1 MDIRTASPQRPRRS
15 IRIAA
20 ALALLT
26 TTATS
31 LIGMTASAEA
41 AAPRVPRAAA
51 TVDRVEVTEVRMIN
65 QFRRARGMRPLRIDG
80 TLTRAAGWV
89 ALDLGRSGRFS
100 HTDSQGRD
108 PFDRLR
114 AFGYPSGDTYRGENL
129 AAGNAA
135 PRPTYLQWLN
145 SPPHKANWLNPR
157 YRAIGIARV
166 NVPGSPYG
174 WYWATTFGSRWTNAP
189 G

>member
-1 MDIRTASPQRPRRS
+1 MDIRTTSPQPRRRS
-15 IRIAA
+15 IRLVA

-26 TTATS
+26 TSAIA
-31 LIGMTASAEA
+31 LIGPAASAQ
-41 AAPRVPRAAA
+41 AA
-51 TVDRVEVTEVRMIN
+51 TIDRTEATEVRMIN
-65 QFRRARGMRPLRIDG
+65 QFRRSHGLRPLRIDG

-89 ALDLGRSGRFS
+89 ARDLGSTGRFS

-114 AFGYPSGDTYRGENL
+114 AFGYPSSDTHRGENL

-157 YRAIGIARV
+157 FRAIGIARV

-174 WYWATTFGSRWTNAP
+174 WYWATTFGSRWTNAAR
-189 G
+189 

>member
-1 MDIRTASPQRPRRS
+1 MDIRTAPPQRTRRS
-15 IRIAA
+15 LRIAA
-20 ALALLT
+20 ALTLLT
-26 TTATS
+26 TTLVS
-31 LIGMTASAEA
+31 LVGMTSSAQA
-41 AAPRVPRAAA
+41 R
-51 TVDRVEVTEVRMIN
+51 TIDRTEVTEVRMIN
-65 QFRRARGMRPLRIDG
+65 QFRRAHGMRPLRIDG

-89 ALDLGRSGRFS
+89 ALDLGRTGRFS
-100 HTDSQGRD
+100 HTDSRGRD

-145 SPPHKANWLNPR
+145 SPPHKANWMNPR

-174 WYWATTFGSRWTNAP
+174 WYWATTFGSRWTNPAR
-189 G
+189 

>member
-1 MDIRTASPQRPRRS
+1 MDTSTATPQRKRRS

-26 TTATS
+26 TATTALFGT
-31 LIGMTASAEA
+31 TAAAEA
-41 AAPRVPRAAA
+41 R
-51 TVDRVEVTEVRMIN
+51 TIDRVEATEVRMIN
-65 QFRRARGMRPLRIDG
+65 QFRRSHGLRPLRIDG

-89 ALDLGRSGRFS
+89 ARDLGRTGRFS

-114 AFGYPSGDTYRGENL
+114 AFGYPSNNTWRGENL
-129 AAGNAA
+129 AAGNAGA
-135 PRPTYLQWLN
+135 RPTYRQWLN

-157 YRAIGIARV
+157 FLAIGIARV
-166 NVPGSPYG
+166 RVAGSPYR
-174 WYWATTFGSRWTNAP
+174 WYWATTFGSRWTKPAR
-189 G
+189 

>member
-1 MDIRTASPQRPRRS
+1 METRTATLQRPRRS
-15 IRIAA
+15 NRIAA

-26 TTATS
+26 IATTALLGT
-31 LIGMTASAEA
+31 TASAQ
-41 AAPRVPRAAA
+41 AA
-51 TVDRVEVTEVRMIN
+51 TIDRTEATEVRMIN
-65 QFRRARGMRPLRIDG
+65 QFRRSHGMRPLRIDG

-89 ALDLGRSGRFS
+89 ALDLGRTGRFS

-145 SPPHKANWLNPR
+145 SPPHKANWMNPR
-157 YRAIGIARV
+157 FRAIGIARV
-166 NVPGSPYG
+166 HVNGSPYQ
-174 WYWATTFGSRWTNAP
+174 WYWATTFGSRWTNAA